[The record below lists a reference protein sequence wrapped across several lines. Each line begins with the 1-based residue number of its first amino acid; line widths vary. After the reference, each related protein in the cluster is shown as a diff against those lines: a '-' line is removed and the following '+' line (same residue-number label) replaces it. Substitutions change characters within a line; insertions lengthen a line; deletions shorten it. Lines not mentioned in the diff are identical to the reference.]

1 MKKTHDEVAVCKQLN
16 KVIGCSINETSK
28 IITVDKENNL
38 LGNGSWGKIDFLT
51 KYKGYVLIYGTVNNK
66 NKNSL
71 YNKRPKLSQEEET
84 TIRNT
89 KFVKVDRIKL

>member
-1 MKKTHDEVAVCKQLN
+1 MKRVHDEVTVIKQLN

-28 IITVDKENNL
+28 VVTVDKENNL
-38 LGNGSWGKIDFLT
+38 LGNKSWGKIDFLT
-51 KYKGYVLIYGTVNNK
+51 KYKGYVLIYGKVNNN

-84 TIRNT
+84 AIRNT
-89 KFVKVDRIKL
+89 KFVKIDKIKL